1 MDEAILEFLKFM
13 GNKDGNFSPSDSQLF
28 NNFIIKKLKIDE
40 VFRDL
45 LEFSNLFYL
54 INAIAKRN

>member
-1 MDEAILEFLKFM
+1 M